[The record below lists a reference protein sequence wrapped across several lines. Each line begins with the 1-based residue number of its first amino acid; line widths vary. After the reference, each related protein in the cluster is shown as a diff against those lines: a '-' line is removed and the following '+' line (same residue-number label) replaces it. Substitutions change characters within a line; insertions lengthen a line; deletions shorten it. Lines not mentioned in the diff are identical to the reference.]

1 MKLREARYKVAELQ
15 SQIFKT
21 MYARVRALDLGE
33 EKDVYV
39 RRCRFMFKD
48 WNLKVGISRGIQNA
62 SLQFFF
68 SIQYFS
74 FYVIHIYISI
84 FASTYINHV
93 KIKKKNKSIK
103 KNFTVNISSTQ

>member
-68 SIQYFS
+68 FHSVFFVLCDSYLYIDLC
-74 FYVIHIYISI
+74 IYL
-84 FASTYINHV
+84 Y
-93 KIKKKNKSIK
+93 
-103 KNFTVNISSTQ
+103 